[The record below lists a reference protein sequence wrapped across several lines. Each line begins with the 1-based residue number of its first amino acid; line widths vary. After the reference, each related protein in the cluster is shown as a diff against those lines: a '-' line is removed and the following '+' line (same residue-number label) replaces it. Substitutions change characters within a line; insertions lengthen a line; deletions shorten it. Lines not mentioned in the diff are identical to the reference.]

1 MNKSRREEE
10 ARRALKRLDEQA
22 EKILGAQPAED
33 PVDND
38 RIEIL
43 GKRIARILSM
53 IILVG
58 LIVYLW
64 RTYLS
69 GS

>member
-1 MNKSRREEE
+1 MTPSEREEE
-10 ARRALKRLDEQA
+10 ARKALKRLDEQS
-22 EKILGAQPAED
+22 EKILGAP
-33 PVDND
+33 PVETPETD

-43 GKRIARILSM
+43 GKRIARILSV
-53 IILVG
+53 IILVA

-69 GS
+69 G

>member
-1 MNKSRREEE
+1 MKKTEREEE
-10 ARRALKRLDEQA
+10 ARAALKRLQQQS
-22 EKILGAQPAED
+22 EKILGAQPVEEAED
-33 PVDND
+33 D

-43 GKRIARILSM
+43 GKRIARVLSV

-58 LIVYLW
+58 LVVYLW

-69 GS
+69 G